1 MRYHSYV
8 SNFKFICIYIFFWKP
23 FRFYL
28 YTCMYM
34 ALHVQ
39 FSARPKTSTFEKVW
53 KNPWILPFLQLLIL
67 IDEEKIKYLL
77 LFFLFPCDSPY
88 RNTSVT
94 LSTNFK
100 YSIVSSN
107 VLKFNIHNYVLIKLW
122 FNNISFSLNING
134 SFIALFPCILW
145 DV

>member
-8 SNFKFICIYIFFWKP
+8 SNFKFICIYIFFLKP
-23 FRFYL
+23 FRVYL
-28 YTCMYM
+28 YTCTYM

-100 YSIVSSN
+100 YSIVGSN

-134 SFIALFPCILW
+134 SFIALFPCIL
-145 DV
+145 

>member
-1 MRYHSYV
+1 MSQTSNLYV
-8 SNFKFICIYIFFWKP
+8 YIHILLKT

-28 YTCMYM
+28 YTCTYM
-34 ALHVQ
+34 VLHVQ

-100 YSIVSSN
+100 YSIVGSN

-134 SFIALFPCILW
+134 SFIALFPCIL
-145 DV
+145 

>member
-1 MRYHSYV
+1 
-8 SNFKFICIYIFFWKP
+8 
-23 FRFYL
+23 
-28 YTCMYM
+28 M
-34 ALHVQ
+34 ALHVHVQ

-100 YSIVSSN
+100 YSIVGSN

-134 SFIALFPCILW
+134 SFIALFPCIL
-145 DV
+145 

>member
-8 SNFKFICIYIFFWKP
+8 SNFKFICIFFWKP

-28 YTCMYM
+28 YICTYM
-34 ALHVQ
+34 ALHVHVQ